1 MNRIKREIRKRGF
14 KLEADYM
21 TLPDMETGLESV
33 IINSETATMVRVY
46 PYIVVRFQ
54 FCRNGNVVEIPEEW

>member
-21 TLPDMETGLESV
+21 MLPDMETGL
-33 IINSETATMVRVY
+33 INSETATMVRVY

-54 FCRNGNVVEIPEEW
+54 LCRNGNVVKIPEEW